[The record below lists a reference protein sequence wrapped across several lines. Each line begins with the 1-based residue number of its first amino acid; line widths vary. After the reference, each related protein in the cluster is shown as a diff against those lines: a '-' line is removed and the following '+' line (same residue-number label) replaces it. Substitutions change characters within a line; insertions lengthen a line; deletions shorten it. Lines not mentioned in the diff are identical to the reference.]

1 MELIPGIL
9 PPSRENW
16 ELIVYYWQFF
26 PLVRL
31 LTPSIHPSKK
41 TPTVLT
47 NSPPSQQLTAVQ
59 WLIDFY
65 PQGKTSID
73 SRFNLPG
80 KWAWFIMEIP
90 GFLIVLYCAFTL
102 PVKLGLS
109 SPSSS
114 PSAAAAAGT
123 EQGLPYANWTMIT
136 LYTIHYIYRA
146 ILSPL
151 LLNPSMSPI
160 HPIVFCS
167 AFAWQVLN
175 GLSLGGWLAGY
186 GPTTVY
192 DWAGRLYSMEIGLV
206 IFGWAFLGNIFHDD
220 DLREI
225 RRAAGRRQKQAQ
237 KEAQAK
243 QQQPQN
249 SPGAVAVETTTT
261 QKLYMLPK
269 NGLFHFILYP
279 HYLCEWIE
287 WFGFYMIGGWDCI
300 PARTFLI
307 NEISTMLPRALAGR
321 RWYVEK
327 FGKERVG
334 RRKAIIPGVL

>member
-1 MELIPGIL
+1 MGTHRLLLAIL
-9 PPSRENW
+9 PTGSS
-16 ELIVYYWQFF
+16 
-26 PLVRL
+26 
-31 LTPSIHPSKK
+31 THSIHPFIQKK
-41 TPTVLT
+41 LPTVLT
-47 NSPPSQQLTAVQ
+47 NSSPSQQLTAVQ

-109 SPSSS
+109 SPSPSA
-114 PSAAAAAGT
+114 SAAAAAG

-225 RRAAGRRQKQAQ
+225 RRAAGRRQK
-237 KEAQAK
+237 EAQAEAEAK
-243 QQQPQN
+243 QATQN
-249 SPGAVAVETTTT
+249 NPAAAETTTTTKLEGTT

>member
-1 MELIPGIL
+1 
-9 PPSRENW
+9 
-16 ELIVYYWQFF
+16 
-26 PLVRL
+26 
-31 LTPSIHPSKK
+31 
-41 TPTVLT
+41 
-47 NSPPSQQLTAVQ
+47 
-59 WLIDFY
+59 
-65 PQGKTSID
+65 
-73 SRFNLPG
+73 
-80 KWAWFIMEIP
+80 MEIP

-109 SPSSS
+109 SSPSSSS
-114 PSAAAAAGT
+114 PSASAAEGT

-160 HPIVFCS
+160 HPIVFFS

-192 DWAGRLYSMEIGLV
+192 DWAGRLYTMEIGLV

-225 RRAAGRRQKQAQ
+225 RRAAGRRQREQALA
-237 KEAQAK
+237 EAKQAK
-243 QQQPQN
+243 QQSQPQ
-249 SPGAVAVETTTT
+249 SPQTEVKPQGPTTTT
-261 QKLYMLPK
+261 TTEKLYMLPK

-334 RRKAIIPGVL
+334 RRKAIIPGIL